1 MTNTPVRTD
10 NSTLQTLID
19 QQTVTETVVRVANYA
34 DAREW
39 DLLRVCFTDEVEVD
53 YTSLAGG
60 EPSTVK
66 ADDLI
71 AGWRGTLSGFDATQ
85 HQVTNILVTLEGDE
99 ARVNAYI
106 HADHYLEGA
115 PDGDHW
121 LVLGTYDYRLVRTDD
136 GWRVRATKLNLK
148 RLEGNNELA
157 DAATERAKQTTA

>member
-1 MTNTPVRTD
+1 MTNSLVDKFNITEV
-10 NSTLQTLID
+10 
-19 QQTVTETVVRVANYA
+19 VTRVANYA
-34 DAREW
+34 DARAW
-39 DLLRVCFTDEVEVD
+39 DLLRECFTDEVAVD

-66 ADDLI
+66 ADYLI

-85 HQVTNILVTLEGDE
+85 HQVTNILMTLEGDE

-106 HADHYLEGA
+106 HADHYLEGV
-115 PDGDHW
+115 PGGNHW

-136 GWRVRATKLNLK
+136 GWCIRATKLNLK
-148 RLEGNNELA
+148 RTEGNDKLA